1 MNYLLCFPKK
11 GPHMGTTI
19 ERMTPDAFPYLEK
32 YLEMSIYRVV
42 VVENGKEFFN
52 PSANG
57 YQSVKGRQLDLFKE
71 YT

>member
-1 MNYLLCFPKK
+1 MNHLLCFPKK

-32 YLEMSIYRVV
+32 CLEMSIYRVV

-52 PSANG
+52 PI
-57 YQSVKGRQLDLFKE
+57 YLKPHVKGRQMDLFKE